1 MHTFSETG
9 AGVPAFLAKLWRL
22 VEDTETNDLISW
34 STDGRSF
41 IIQNQAQF
49 AKELLPLNYKHN
61 NMASFI
67 RQLNMYGFHKITS
80 IDNGGLRFDKD
91 EMEFTHPCFQKDH
104 PYLLEHIKRKI
115 ATSKQQ
121 QLQAQQQMEDKSALK
136 LEAVSRVLSEV
147 KHMRGRQDTLDSR
160 FQTMKQENEA
170 LWREIAI
177 LRQKHHKQQQI
188 VNKLIQFL
196 VTIVQPSRSGL
207 GSMGNGSN
215 KRRFQLMINDAPQQA
230 KLKKSDYDDGA
241 TIEELNEALEE
252 VAYANQQELLSKQD
266 KSKKHVIPIITTG
279 QIVRTSRTAEDDSGA
294 STASGSSGSAV
305 VGKGT
310 KPSNSVG
317 GSSGGS
323 VIFKKLNGVSIVKK
337 DKNAPS
343 GGDQA
348 KKGTRNSE
356 IPEVS
361 SPMSMPERSPYHRTA
376 TPSMSGGSSSSRSSN
391 SSSGSGVGG
400 GDGGGGGG
408 VGSLNYS
415 GGNETIE
422 EIFSE
427 SPIPFRSAGGDAGQS
442 GSPVTSRVG
451 KMDTSDQDRQP
462 KYATRSR
469 NVGERGRGG
478 NNVPAN
484 LIQLIESTIDG
495 EELENR
501 YGEPLEEENDD
512 DEHGYLVDHVDEID
526 PTIVQLY
533 NQENDNEMMLNT
545 PMVIKE
551 MEKQQ
556 QQQQQKQQKQRQQV
570 GTKRGESLL
579 KGNGADNRRNN
590 ERGQAISNAPR
601 SQGRS
606 LLSSVANPPSKAG
619 GSGLK
624 SSNPTSAPEI
634 PSLIMTRGGKKLAM
648 AKKQAISTNEQQQ
661 QQQQQQ
667 EDASSPGP
675 SGFNQRDQQLN
686 VNIANTPS
694 PSSVASDGLSF
705 ASDNN
710 GYIAATDIVPGDIFE
725 DSSDHKG
732 GGIVKNENN
741 PSPMLSSGFNFID
754 GGYYNPNVN
763 ITQMKAGRQ
772 QQQQQQQVQAP
783 QNNQQQQQQSSPSVS
798 QMLHGEDA
806 EYDENSLDSSLLLN
820 RASSQAGN
828 GDTTDQQISKFVSN
842 DLDVSRLNTV
852 AEYGQHIDSVQN
864 DLESLKELLKGE
876 GYQLDA
882 NALLGNACS
891 TAPPFGRVY
900 FPSCPF
906 DLDTINKL
914 FNNNEDML
922 GYDFPMNLPDMM
934 TDDHQQQLLQQHHQQ
949 QQQQQQ
955 AQTLSQ
961 QQQQQQQHHQQQQSN
976 NSSEKSAP
984 SSSPTPGG
992 HISPVPSAHTQL
1004 MTFKLNGGDP
1014 VGGNNNLPNGILGIG
1029 LHGNGGNGGMHGI
1042 NGNGHINVGN
1052 GVIGSGSGTLG
1063 IVSGDYI
1070 DLNELLN
1077 MDAHCGGNDDEHSL
1091 VA

>member
-252 VAYANQQELLSKQD
+252 VAYANQQELL
-266 KSKKHVIPIITTG
+266 
-279 QIVRTSRTAEDDSGA
+279 
-294 STASGSSGSAV
+294 
-305 VGKGT
+305 
-310 KPSNSVG
+310 
-317 GSSGGS
+317 
-323 VIFKKLNGVSIVKK
+323 
-337 DKNAPS
+337 
-343 GGDQA
+343 
-348 KKGTRNSE
+348 NSE

-906 DLDTINKL
+906 DLDTINKVRTDL

>member
-252 VAYANQQELLSKQD
+252 VAYANQQELL
-266 KSKKHVIPIITTG
+266 
-279 QIVRTSRTAEDDSGA
+279 
-294 STASGSSGSAV
+294 
-305 VGKGT
+305 
-310 KPSNSVG
+310 
-317 GSSGGS
+317 
-323 VIFKKLNGVSIVKK
+323 
-337 DKNAPS
+337 
-343 GGDQA
+343 
-348 KKGTRNSE
+348 NSE

-882 NALLGNACS
+882 NALLG
-891 TAPPFGRVY
+891 
-900 FPSCPF
+900 
-906 DLDTINKL
+906 L